1 MRQVGGVFTRRHVF
15 CCKESSSFGTFVQI
29 LLCFYVS
36 PFVFKIPKIIFLEE
50 REELLVRL
58 RTVLLLL

>member
-1 MRQVGGVFTRRHVF
+1 MCFVVKSLVVLVH
-15 CCKESSSFGTFVQI
+15 FVQI

-50 REELLVRL
+50 KEELLVRL
-58 RTVLLLL
+58 RTVVLLL